1 MTVGGPILIW
11 PILLIL
17 HILSCLCIG
26 CCCCCCNSKVPKRK
40 PTTRKVI
47 KLVLAIFC
55 FGLICI
61 SIAGISIAPRFSK
74 SLSKVECSLFES
86 FDTFV
91 NGATS
96 WSGLSGLQS

>member
-1 MTVGGPILIW
+1 MTVGGPIVIW
-11 PILLIL
+11 PILMIL

-61 SIAGISIAPRFSK
+61 SIAGISIAPRVIFI
-74 SLSKVECSLFES
+74 FEI
-86 FDTFV
+86 
-91 NGATS
+91 
-96 WSGLSGLQS
+96 LK